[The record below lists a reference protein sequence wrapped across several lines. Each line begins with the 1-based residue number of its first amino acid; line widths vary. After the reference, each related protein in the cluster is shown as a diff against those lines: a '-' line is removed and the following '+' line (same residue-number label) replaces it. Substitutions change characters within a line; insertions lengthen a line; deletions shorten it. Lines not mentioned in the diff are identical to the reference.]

1 MSPSE
6 HDPFETEPRFGAP
19 RDWLRTPES
28 LEHEEHAARS
38 SHARAPNAPLHRV
51 LEGPLVDVAF
61 FVVLCTVALA
71 SGLVALFCLVERAL
85 PGELAQLSTSDPTV
99 SAPPPP
105 AWIALVAAIV
115 CAFCAGGILAF
126 SSWSQLRT
134 DAGGTAA
141 RLLRVFAWS
150 AAAAGLGTVLA
161 LGVLLT
167 WTAGL
172 QPMFAAGQPDVV
184 HCLLAVAGVGPILFA
199 AYALY
204 ALPGYLR
211 SLAAPVSDENEFT
224 LAESV

>member
-1 MSPSE
+1 MTPSE

-28 LEHEEHAARS
+28 LEHEEHAAPS
-38 SHARAPNAPLHRV
+38 SPAPRAPGAPLHRV

-61 FVVLCTVALA
+61 FVLLCAGALV
-71 SGLVALFCLVERAL
+71 SGFAAFLVFVDRAL
-85 PGELAQLSTSDPTV
+85 PGMLSGFDAREPSRGE
-99 SAPPPP
+99 SAPP
-105 AWIALVAAIV
+105 WIALLALVV

-134 DAGGTAA
+134 DAGGTSA

-150 AAAAGLGTVLA
+150 SATAGLGTVLA

-167 WTAGL
+167 WTGGL
-172 QPMFAAGQPDVV
+172 QPMFAAGEPDVV